1 MKIVRLF
8 ICALMVAALAAPVQA
23 AQITADIQK
32 KYETLTGFKADF
44 KQQLKNAA
52 TGQVE
57 ERTGSIAY
65 KRPNLVRWETDRPEK
80 EQLIVGKDAV
90 WNYVPSEKMAS
101 KSPLSAVFS
110 SKTMIRFISGQ
121 ARLDEEFI
129 VEEQGTEAGLAKL
142 ALTPK
147 QPEPSLVQGYIW
159 VDPVS
164 RLIKSVLLLDFY
176 GNANKLGLDNLVLN
190 PSLSDQIFEFV
201 PPKGVQIQDNTVRQ

>member
-8 ICALMVAALAAPVQA
+8 ICALMVAALAAPLQA
-23 AQITADIQK
+23 AQITVDIQK

-80 EQLIVGKDAV
+80 ELLIVGKDAV

-147 QPEPSLVQGYIW
+147 QPEPSLVQGYVW

-164 RLIKSVLLLDFY
+164 RLIRSVLLLDFY

-201 PPKGVQIQDNTVRQ
+201 PPKGVQVQDNTVRQ

>member
-1 MKIVRLF
+1 MNIARVIFCSIL
-8 ICALMVAALAAPVQA
+8 LAALAAPLNA
-23 AQITADIQK
+23 AQLTEDIQK

-80 EQLIVGKDAV
+80 ELLIVGKDAV

-101 KSPLSAVFS
+101 KSPLTAVFS

-121 ARLDEEFI
+121 ARLDEEFH
-129 VEEQGTEAGLAKL
+129 VEEQGTDAGLTKL

-159 VDPVS
+159 VDPQS

-176 GNANKLGLDNLVLN
+176 GNANRLGLDNLTLN
-190 PSLSDQIFEFV
+190 PSLSDQLFEFA
-201 PPKGVQIQDNTVRQ
+201 PPKGVQVQDNTVRQ